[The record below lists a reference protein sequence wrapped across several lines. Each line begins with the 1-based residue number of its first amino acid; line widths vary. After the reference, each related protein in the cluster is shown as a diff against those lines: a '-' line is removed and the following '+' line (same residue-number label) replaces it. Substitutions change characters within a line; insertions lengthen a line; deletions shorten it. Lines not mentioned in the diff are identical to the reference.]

1 VIFVAVAPT
10 ANLRLVLHLMAVL
23 AMHRRGGAG
32 VVLGLA
38 LAVTVV
44 RRQCRGRASQ
54 HEHSYGKQNKE
65 ADDQTSR
72 ECRLPDHEFA
82 DRVQIPTST
91 RK

>member
-10 ANLRLVLHLMAVL
+10 ANLCVVLHLMAVL
-23 AMHRRGGAG
+23 AMHRCGSAG
-32 VVLGLA
+32 VVLSLA

-44 RRQCRGRASQ
+44 RRKGRGGASK

-65 ADDQTSR
+65 TDDQTSR